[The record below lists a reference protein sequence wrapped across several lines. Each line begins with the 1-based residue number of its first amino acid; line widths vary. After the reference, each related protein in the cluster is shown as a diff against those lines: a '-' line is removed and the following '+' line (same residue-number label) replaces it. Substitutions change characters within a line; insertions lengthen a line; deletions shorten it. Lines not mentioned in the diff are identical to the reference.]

1 MPDRDFTGF
10 EGRLAEKPASNTQ
23 GILLAVI
30 QAIGTG
36 NFAALPQYLTD
47 DVELHIHGF
56 PALDGRWLGC
66 TAVVA
71 ATASNYA
78 KVTDQ
83 KPQIRAMIAQ
93 GDEIALRFHETGRLV
108 ESNDSYEVDVV
119 LWCTFVDGRIRRIEE
134 FIISH

>member
-10 EGRLAEKPASNTQ
+10 KEKLAESPIAETQ
-23 GILLAVI
+23 GVLLAVL

-66 TAVVA
+66 PAVVA

-83 KPQIRAMIAQ
+83 KPQIRAMVAQ
-93 GDEIALRFHETGRLV
+93 GEEIALRFHETGRLV
-108 ESNDSYEVDVV
+108 ESNDSYDLDVV
-119 LWCTFVDGRIRRIEE
+119 LWCTFVDGKIRRIEE